1 MWQWASQACGGIPNR
16 GVLVF
21 GSGASH
27 VVTGSQHRIVAEM
40 PSNPDALEARTM
52 RRVTLRIVPFLMV
65 CYFISFLDRVNLG
78 FAALQMVE
86 DLHFSAT
93 VFGFGAGIFFV
104 SYFLFEVPSNLLLE
118 KFGARRWIARIM
130 ITWGV
135 LAGAMALVTGP
146 RSLYLVR
153 FLLGAAEAGFFP
165 GVILYLTYWFPSDV
179 PCPDRRAVHG
189 GDSGLE
195 LLGSPIS
202 AALLGTDGWLGLR
215 GWQWMFI
222 LEAVPAVLFG
232 LACLAVLSDRPA
244 DAHWLDAD
252 ERRWLLAKLQAQ
264 AGQQRPVGQLTL
276 RQVLRNKHVLV
287 LSVVL
292 AGSTAVSSGLQLWQP
307 QIIKS
312 YGLTNMQTG
321 LLNAIPFALASVIMI
336 WWGSR
341 SDRTG
346 ERIWHASVP
355 LMLTA
360 VSLASAL
367 LFTSLFSII
376 VILCLA
382 VIGIYAGKGPVW
394 AVSTEWLSAGTAA
407 AGLAQINAI
416 SNLAG
421 FGTTYVMGYI
431 KDATG
436 NFSLA
441 LVPLVALAATGAWAI
456 VWIGDEQTPVA
467 LREDK
472 AAARRGSACHSILK
486 TSRWPVAIA
495 VPLLADDQTLVRPL
509 TKCQMREIAATINS
523 A

>member
-1 MWQWASQACGGIPNR
+1 MNVMPR
-16 GVLVF
+16 GARAEHCRI
-21 GSGASH
+21 GAK
-27 VVTGSQHRIVAEM
+27 M

-65 CYFISFLDRVNLG
+65 CYFISFVDRVNLG

-165 GVILYLTYWFPSDV
+165 GVILYLTYWFPSEY
-179 PCPDRRAVHG
+179 RARIV
-189 GDSGLE
+189 GLFMVAIPVSSF
-195 LLGSPIS
+195 LGSPIS

-252 ERRWLLAKLQAQ
+252 ERRWLLAKLQTQ
-264 AGQQRPVGQLTL
+264 AGQQHPVGQLTL
-276 RQVLRNKHVLV
+276 RQVLGNKHVLV

-355 LMLTA
+355 LILTA

-421 FGTTYVMGYI
+421 FGTTYVMGFI

-436 NFSLA
+436 SFSLA

-456 VWIGDEQTPVA
+456 VWIGSGQRPVA
-467 LREDK
+467 LRDGTT
-472 AAARRGSACHSILK
+472 A
-486 TSRWPVAIA
+486 TPV
-495 VPLLADDQTLVRPL
+495 
-509 TKCQMREIAATINS
+509 
-523 A
+523 